1 MGHARRERG
10 PEIRSKHG
18 ASAQAQDMTWDP
30 TRSARDMAAPETAP
44 ATIPI
49 AMLASRLMPMLNN
62 PSYTQRF
69 GQIVHGVGKASI

>member
-1 MGHARRERG
+1 
-10 PEIRSKHG
+10 
-18 ASAQAQDMTWDP
+18 MTWDP